1 MLKHHDKLI
10 MRMVDDQVKELNN
23 RKASDQEILKT
34 LSDFVSDTKLIMSY
48 ISKKDSKK
56 YHKQY
61 PLFSYF
67 IGLVQGR

>member
-1 MLKHHDKLI
+1 MLKSHDKLI
-10 MRMVDDQVKELNN
+10 MRMINDQVKELNR

-34 LSDFVSDTKLIMSY
+34 LNDFVSDTKIIMSY
-48 ISKKDSKK
+48 ITKKETKQ
-56 YHKQY
+56 YHRKY